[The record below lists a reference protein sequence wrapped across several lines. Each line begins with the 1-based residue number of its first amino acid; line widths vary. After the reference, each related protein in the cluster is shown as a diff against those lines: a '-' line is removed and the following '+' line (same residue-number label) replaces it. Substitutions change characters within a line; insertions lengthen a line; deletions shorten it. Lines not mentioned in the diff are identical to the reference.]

1 MFARVNSGDMPA
13 DQMEAFVK
21 MIRDEVI
28 PRAKGLQGFKGGY
41 WLADRSTGKVL
52 GVTLF
57 ESVEALK
64 ASEAQAGRIREEAS
78 RGPGVP
84 EPTFHEYE
92 VIATAEVADR
102 IAA

>member
-1 MFARVNSGDMPA
+1 MCARVNSGDVPS
-13 DQMEAFVK
+13 DQMETFVR

-28 PRAKGLQGFKGGY
+28 PRAKGLQGFKGGH
-41 WLADRSTGKVL
+41 WLADRGTGKVL

-64 ASEAQAGRIREEAS
+64 ASEAQAGRVRQEAS
-78 RGPGVP
+78 RDAGLP